1 MADMDSQQQ
10 VMPDQVGYYP
20 LAMLVVAVLD
30 QVLKALVL
38 ANLPLGQSFPLLP
51 PLLYVMPTLN
61 TGIAFS
67 WFAGQHGTTPVWLT
81 GLTTLAT
88 LGLMYWCWQGLWR
101 QTQSAQEHP
110 QRMAWAWVLILGG
123 ALGNGW
129 DRVVRGV
136 VVDYIDVRA
145 FGFAIFNLADVAI
158 TLGVAL
164 LLLAYWSSKASQPAP
179 Q

>member
-10 VMPDQVGYYP
+10 AMPDQVGYYS
-20 LAMLVVAVLD
+20 LALLVVAVLD

-38 ANLPLGQSFPLLP
+38 ANLPLGQSLPLLP

-88 LGLMYWCWQGLWR
+88 LGLVYWCWQSVWR
-101 QTQSAQEHP
+101 QNRGGLFP
-110 QRMAWAWVLILGG
+110 WAWVLVLGG

-145 FGFAIFNLADVAI
+145 VGFAIFNLADIAI
-158 TLGVAL
+158 SLGVAL
-164 LLLAYWSSKASQPAP
+164 LLITWCSAQSVKPTP
-179 Q
+179 